1 MREKKQGERG
11 GDASLL
17 LRWGVLVLVLCI
29 GGLLLASRAADDY
42 TQVVGLLLAGF
53 GFLLAFRL
61 ALRVTA

>member
-17 LRWGVLVLVLCI
+17 LRWGILVLVLCI

-42 TQVVGLLLAGF
+42 TQVVGFLLAGF